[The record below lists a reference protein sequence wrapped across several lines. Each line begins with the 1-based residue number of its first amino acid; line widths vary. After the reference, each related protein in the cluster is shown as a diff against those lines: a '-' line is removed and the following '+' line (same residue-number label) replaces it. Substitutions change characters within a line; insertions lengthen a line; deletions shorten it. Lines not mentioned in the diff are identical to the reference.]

1 MPFLFGRSF
10 FSLKFH
16 CKFTR
21 PDAASE
27 AAAELEEAT
36 GETNRFLDL
45 SLVQTIA
52 RCIENGTTP
61 CLRVAQ
67 RLRKEFDVS
76 ERRWYHVK
84 IRTLAKCHA
93 WGELKRFSEE
103 KRPPVGYVPFADAY
117 IRAGR
122 SKEAAAMIA
131 LIKSEDE
138 RLDKLEDN
146 EQWMEA
152 ALLKKMG
159 DSHRVREIYFACG
172 SSAVQ
177 KEVQTLAL
185 KAGIQF

>member
-1 MPFLFGRSF
+1 MLLTPQ
-10 FSLKFH
+10 
-16 CKFTR
+16 
-21 PDAASE
+21 
-27 AAAELEEAT
+27 EAT
-36 GETNRFLDL
+36 PLAPPSGVFKVEPNT
-45 SLVQTIA
+45 S
-52 RCIENGTTP
+52 
-61 CLRVAQ
+61 
-67 RLRKEFDVS
+67 VS
-76 ERRWYHVK
+76 SSSACASIVTS
-84 IRTLAKCHA
+84 I
-93 WGELKRFSEE
+93 GELKRFSEE

-152 ALLKKMG
+152 ALLASKMG